1 MKWLLILS
9 FLMCLNDEIIIFDKD
24 NNTQNWYVVNDT
36 VMGGIST
43 SAVKINDKGNLI
55 FSGKVSTENNG
66 GFSMTRMPIAIGLN
80 KQHSKIVLKV
90 KGDGKQYQLRLK
102 SNESQRY
109 SYVQAFRTNT
119 QEQEITLPLT
129 GFYPTFRGRKLNFGN
144 FSDNQIEEVAILIG
158 NKKDED
164 FSLEIIKIAIQ

>member
-1 MKWLLILS
+1 
-9 FLMCLNDEIIIFDKD
+9 
-24 NNTQNWYVVNDT
+24 
-36 VMGGIST
+36 
-43 SAVKINDKGNLI
+43 
-55 FSGKVSTENNG
+55 
-66 GFSMTRMPIAIGLN
+66 MTRMPTDINLN
-80 KQHSKIVLKV
+80 KQHSKIILRV

-109 SYVQAFRTNT
+109 SYVQVFRTNT
-119 QEQEITLPLT
+119 QEQEIILPLT

-144 FSDNQIEEVAILIG
+144 FSANQIKEIAILIG

>member
-9 FLMCLNDEIIIFDKD
+9 FLMCLNGEIIIFDKD
-24 NNTQNWYVVNDT
+24 NNTQRWYVVNDT
-36 VMGGIST
+36 VMGGISSSSIKIDT
-43 SAVKINDKGNLI
+43 NGKAV
-55 FSGKVSTENNG
+55 FSGEVSTENNG
-66 GFSMTRMPIAIGLN
+66 GFAMTRMPTNINLN
-80 KQHSKIVLKV
+80 KQHSKIVVRV

-109 SYVQAFRTNT
+109 SYVQVFRTNT
-119 QEQEITLPLT
+119 QEQEIILPLI
-129 GFYPTFRGRKLNFGN
+129 GFYPAFRGRKLNFGN
-144 FSDNQIEEVAILIG
+144 FSANQIKEVAILIG

>member
-9 FLMCLNDEIIIFDKD
+9 FLMFLNDEIIIFDKD
-24 NNTQNWYVVNDT
+24 NNAQRWYIVNDT
-36 VMGGIST
+36 VMGGIS
-43 SAVKINDKGNLI
+43 SSSVKVNEKGRLA
-55 FSGKVSTENNG
+55 FSGRVSTENNG
-66 GFSMTRMPIAIGLN
+66 GFAMTRMPTDINLN
-80 KQHSKIVLKV
+80 KQHSKIILRV

-109 SYVQAFRTNT
+109 SYVQVFRTNT
-119 QEQEITLPLT
+119 QEQEIILPLT

-144 FSDNQIEEVAILIG
+144 FSANQIKEIAILIG